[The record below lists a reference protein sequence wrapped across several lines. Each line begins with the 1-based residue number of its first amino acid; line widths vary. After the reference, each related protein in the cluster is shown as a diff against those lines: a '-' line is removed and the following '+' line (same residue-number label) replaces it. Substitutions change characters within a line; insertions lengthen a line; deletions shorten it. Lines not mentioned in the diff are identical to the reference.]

1 MRNSRRGLASAAPR
15 ATLRRMA
22 KDGRTRDLIGY
33 EALQQEALRGVV
45 RAALKQAAAKG
56 LPGEHHFYI
65 TFKTGAAGVTAPKDL
80 LDQYPDEMTIVLQHQ
95 YWDLAPGE
103 TFFSVTLKFGG
114 LPKALSVPYAAI
126 TEFRDPSVEYRLRFS
141 PPEAAPR
148 PAPTPLPAKPL
159 SAAKAEAAKPD
170 AAKPAPE
177 KASETPK
184 IVSLDQ
190 FRKK

>member
-1 MRNSRRGLASAAPR
+1 
-15 ATLRRMA
+15 MA
-22 KDGRTRDLIGY
+22 KGRDLIGY
-33 EALQQEALRGVV
+33 VVLQQEALRGVV

-56 LPGEHHFYI
+56 LPGDHHFYI
-65 TFKTGAAGVTAPKDL
+65 TIKTGAAGVTAPKEL
-80 LDQYPDEMTIVLQHQ
+80 LAQYPDEMTLVLQHQ

-114 LPKALSVPYAAI
+114 QPKALSVPYAAI

-141 PPEAAPR
+141 APVDAPQPAALAPKPGSGPAAEPTMEASIEKAPGKPPEKTAAPG
-148 PAPTPLPAKPL
+148 A
-159 SAAKAEAAKPD
+159 
-170 AAKPAPE
+170 
-177 KASETPK
+177 ETPK